1 MSLLSVKNLG
11 KSYRTY
17 RSEWQRFARWFG
29 ISVKPH
35 TENWVLRGVGFD
47 IQPGE
52 SIGVLGKNGAGKSTL
67 LKMITGTLQ
76 PSEGSIILNGR
87 IAAILEL
94 GMGFNPELTGRQN
107 VIHAAGLMGYTRDL
121 IDKVMP
127 DIEAFSDVGEYF
139 DQAVRTY
146 SSGMQSRVS
155 FAVATAFKTDILIVD
170 ESLAVGD
177 AAFQRKCFRRLES
190 MIEEGTTLLFVSH
203 DIESVKK
210 ICKTAL
216 YIDKGGV
223 VEFGEAKAVCDIY
236 ERALF
241 SKNNIPLIEQ
251 VADVGLDLGL
261 KSDCEISYGSGGAV
275 IQDLQIKNAQDGL
288 ANVIKNND
296 VMRLCFKVEFFK
308 SVKSPIFTYLI
319 KTKEGI
325 AISGTDSFFLSE
337 DVGSVE
343 SGSIVNVEF
352 SFNASLVPGI
362 YYINCGVRES
372 TGEEVDFLHRRVD
385 AAIFRVVS
393 SSGTTALAGLADFHT
408 AVKLS
413 SLL

>member
-29 ISVKPH
+29 VSVKPH
-35 TENWVLRGVGFD
+35 TENWVLRGVDFD
-47 IQPGE
+47 IQAGE
-52 SIGVLGKNGAGKSTL
+52 SIGVLGRNGAGKSTL

-76 PSEGSIILNGR
+76 PSEGHVTLNGR

-107 VIHAAGLMGYTRDL
+107 VIHAAGLMGYSRDSIEKL
-121 IDKVMP
+121 MP

-190 MIEEGTTLLFVSH
+190 MIEQGTTLLFVSH

-216 YIDKGGV
+216 YIDRGGV
-223 VEFGEAKAVCDIY
+223 VEFGEAKAVCDLY

-241 SKNNIPLIEQ
+241 SKSNTSLIVQ
-251 VADVGLDLGL
+251 APDITLDLGL
-261 KSDCEISYGSGGAV
+261 KSDCEISYGNGGAV
-275 IQDLQIKNAQDGL
+275 IQDLQIKNSQGVL

-296 VMRLCFKVEFFK
+296 SMKLHFKVEFFR
-308 SVKSPIFTYLI
+308 SVKSPVFTYLI

-325 AISGTDSFFLSE
+325 AISGTDSLFLNE
-337 DVGSVE
+337 DVGFIE
-343 SGSIVNVEF
+343 SGSIINVEF
-352 SFNASLVPGI
+352 SFSASLVPGV

-372 TGEEVDFLHRRVD
+372 VSEEVDFLHRRVD

-393 SSGTTALAGLADFHT
+393 STDTTALAGLADFCT
-408 AVKLS
+408 TVRLS
-413 SLL
+413 S